1 MNYLE
6 HHSYLN
12 TNFRLGQN
20 LKSELSGVT
29 IRFFTFKSSSGF
41 GLEECLIPTSDQ
53 EINENQFF
61 MYPVFTPGGKHKTS
75 QAILLMHGLNERNW
89 SKYLTWAEYLCEHT
103 GKPIILFPIAF
114 HMNRSPLSW
123 SNPRDLKSIID
134 KRKLQYGNDRTMS
147 FANVALS
154 ERISEQPLRFYSSG
168 RQSMHDLTLLFQEI
182 KSGRHP
188 LFKEDTQIDIFSYSI
203 GSFLSQITLMTNPE
217 NLFTDSRL
225 YMFCGGSI
233 FSSMFGESRSIMDK
247 PAFSKM
253 MSYYTHDFESDKDK
267 ELIRDTGFESFSSM
281 ISPER
286 NESNRIGF
294 FKKMGN
300 RIGGISLQKDIVI
313 PYEGVKKALGEQLT
327 KLRVRNLDFD
337 FDYSHEIP
345 FPTNGK
351 ANPTEINRAFNT
363 VFADAAA
370 FLA

>member
-1 MNYLE
+1 MNYIE
-6 HHSYLN
+6 QHSYLSN
-12 TNFRLGQN
+12 NFKLGYD
-20 LKSELSGVT
+20 LKSELTGVMIRFYSFFSTAFSGVEET
-29 IRFFTFKSSSGF
+29 LTDTFDK
-41 GLEECLIPTSDQ
+41 T
-53 EINENQFF
+53 INENLSF
-61 MYPVFTPGGKHKTS
+61 MYPVFTPKGVYRSSK
-75 QAILLMHGLNERNW
+75 AILLMHGLNERNW
-89 SKYLTWAEYLCEHT
+89 NKYLCWAEYLCEQTH
-103 GKPIILFPIAF
+103 KPVILFPIAF

-123 SNPRDLKSIID
+123 SNPRDLQNIIL
-134 KRKLQYGNDRTMS
+134 KRKLEFENDRTIS

-154 ERISEQPLRFYSSG
+154 ERISEKPIRFYSSG
-168 RQSMHDLTLLFQEI
+168 RQSMYDLTLLFQEI
-182 KSGRHP
+182 KSGKHP

-217 NLFTDSRL
+217 NLFTNSKL

-247 PAFSKM
+247 PAFNKM
-253 MSYYTHDFESDKDK
+253 MSFYTHDFESDKDK
-267 ELIRDTGFESFSSM
+267 ELIHDTGFESFSSM

-286 NESNRIGF
+286 NEDRRIGF

-313 PYEGVKKALGEQLT
+313 PYEGVKKALGDQLT
-327 KLRVRNLDFD
+327 KLRIRNLEFD